1 MNKETILKILGI
13 AVSGCVLAAL
23 FFAAVE
29 LRSEQKLRLTKT
41 YLAARDIPPRTRIQE
56 EDLVEAEIAG
66 DYLLDQAVC
75 EKEQIV
81 GKYTEIQGMIPAG
94 SVFYR
99 RMLKDLKDLPDY
111 PTAQLRKGQSAYSL
125 ETDLAKLGG
134 TVIPGQRV
142 DLFATIVDRDGS
154 LITGCLFEN
163 VRVIAVKDHNGF
175 DLDDPEGTGTPYL
188 AILAVRSED
197 MEMLSA
203 CDEAG
208 EIRLF
213 SSSRSYDQSSEAS
226 IVSDSPIYSYLSRQK
241 GFNDSSSS
249 ETELQRETS

>member
-1 MNKETILKILGI
+1 MNKEITLKILGI
-13 AVSGCVLAAL
+13 AVSGFVLVIL

-29 LRSEQKLRLTKT
+29 LRSEQMLKLTKT
-41 YLAARDIPPRTRIQE
+41 YIAARDIPPRTRISE
-56 EDLVEAEIAG
+56 EDLIEAEIAG

-75 EKEQIV
+75 DKDQII

-99 RMLKDLKDLPDY
+99 NMLKDLKDLPDY

-125 ETDLAKLGG
+125 ETDLARLGG
-134 TVIPGQRV
+134 TVVPGQRV
-142 DLFATIVDRDGS
+142 DLFATILNRDS
-154 LITGCLFEN
+154 STITGCLFQN
-163 VRVIAVKDHNGF
+163 VRVIAIKDHNGF
-175 DLDDPEGTGTPYL
+175 DLDDPSGTGTPYL

-197 MEMLSA
+197 MEVLSA

-213 SSSRSYDQSSEAS
+213 SSSRSYDSASEAS
-226 IVSDSPIYSYLSRQK
+226 LVTDSPIYTYLRTQNSLNRDV
-241 GFNDSSSS
+241 FSTPESD
-249 ETELQRETS
+249 T

>member
-1 MNKETILKILGI
+1 MNKEITLKILGI
-13 AVSGCVLAAL
+13 AVSGFVLVIL

-29 LRSEQKLRLTKT
+29 LRSEQMLKLTKT
-41 YLAARDIPPRTRIQE
+41 YIAARDIPPRTRISE
-56 EDLVEAEIAG
+56 EDLIEAEIAG

-75 EKEQIV
+75 DKDQII

-99 RMLKDLKDLPDY
+99 SMLKDLKDLPDY

-125 ETDLAKLGG
+125 ETDLARLGG
-134 TVIPGQRV
+134 TVVPGQRV
-142 DLFATIVDRDGS
+142 DLFATILNRDS
-154 LITGCLFEN
+154 STITGCLFQN
-163 VRVIAVKDHNGF
+163 VRVIAIKDHNGF
-175 DLDDPEGTGTPYL
+175 DLDDPSGTGTPYL

-197 MEMLSA
+197 MEVLSA

-213 SSSRSYDQSSEAS
+213 SS
-226 IVSDSPIYSYLSRQK
+226 
-241 GFNDSSSS
+241 
-249 ETELQRETS
+249 

>member
-13 AVSGCVLAAL
+13 VLSAFVMAAL

-29 LRSEQKLRLTKT
+29 LRSEQKLKLTKT
-41 YLAARDIPPRTRIQE
+41 YLAARDIPPRTKIRE

-66 DYLLDQAVC
+66 DYLLDQAISD
-75 EKEQIV
+75 KEQIV

-99 RMLKDLKDLPDY
+99 SMLRDLKDLPDY

-125 ETDLAKLGG
+125 ETDLARLGG
-134 TVIPGQRV
+134 TVVPGQRV
-142 DLFATIVDRDGS
+142 DLFATIVNRDGS
-154 LITGCLFEN
+154 SITGCLFQN
-163 VRVIAVKDHNGF
+163 VRVIAIKDHNGL
-175 DLDDPEGTGTPYL
+175 DLDDPAGSGTPYL

-197 MEMLSA
+197 MEVLSA

-213 SSSRSYDQSSEAS
+213 SSSRSYDASSEAS
-226 IVSDSPIYSYLSRQK
+226 LVSDSPVYSYLKQQNGWK
-241 GFNDSSSS
+241 DSFFT
-249 ETELQRETS
+249 ETETEGEDS

>member
-1 MNKETILKILGI
+1 MNKEITLKILGI
-13 AVSGCVLAAL
+13 AVSGFVLVIL

-29 LRSEQKLRLTKT
+29 LRSEQMLKLTKT
-41 YLAARDIPPRTRIQE
+41 YIAARDIPPRTRISE
-56 EDLVEAEIAG
+56 EELIEAEIAG

-75 EKEQIV
+75 DKDQII

-99 RMLKDLKDLPDY
+99 SMLKDLKDLPDY

-125 ETDLAKLGG
+125 ETDLARLGG
-134 TVIPGQRV
+134 TVVPGQRV
-142 DLFATIVDRDGS
+142 DLFATILNRDS
-154 LITGCLFEN
+154 STITGCLFQN
-163 VRVIAVKDHNGF
+163 VRVIAIKDHNGF
-175 DLDDPEGTGTPYL
+175 DLDDPSGTGTPYL

-197 MEMLSA
+197 MEVLSA

-213 SSSRSYDQSSEAS
+213 SSSRSYDSASEAS
-226 IVSDSPIYSYLSRQK
+226 LVTDSPIYTYLRTQNGLNRDVFSTPEA
-241 GFNDSSSS
+241 D
-249 ETELQRETS
+249 T

>member
-1 MNKETILKILGI
+1 MNKEITLKILGI
-13 AVSGCVLAAL
+13 AVSGFVLVIL

-29 LRSEQKLRLTKT
+29 LRSEQMLKLTKT
-41 YLAARDIPPRTRIQE
+41 YIAARDIPPRTRISE
-56 EDLVEAEIAG
+56 EDLIEAEIAG

-75 EKEQIV
+75 DKDQII

-99 RMLKDLKDLPDY
+99 SMLKDLKDLPDY

-125 ETDLAKLGG
+125 ETDLARLGG
-134 TVIPGQRV
+134 TVVPGQRV
-142 DLFATIVDRDGS
+142 DLFATILNRDS
-154 LITGCLFEN
+154 STITGYLFQN
-163 VRVIAVKDHNGF
+163 VRVIAIKDHNGF
-175 DLDDPEGTGTPYL
+175 DLDDPSGTGTPYL

-197 MEMLSA
+197 MEVLSA

-213 SSSRSYDQSSEAS
+213 SSSRSYDSASEAS
-226 IVSDSPIYSYLSRQK
+226 LVTDSPIYTYLRTQNGLKRDVFSTPEA
-241 GFNDSSSS
+241 D
-249 ETELQRETS
+249 T

>member
-1 MNKETILKILGI
+1 MNKEITLKILGI
-13 AVSGCVLAAL
+13 AVSGFVLVIL

-29 LRSEQKLRLTKT
+29 LRSEQMLKLTKT
-41 YLAARDIPPRTRIQE
+41 YIAARDIPPRTRISE
-56 EDLVEAEIAG
+56 EDLIEAEIAG

-75 EKEQIV
+75 DKDQII

-99 RMLKDLKDLPDY
+99 SMLKDLKDLPDY

-125 ETDLAKLGG
+125 ETDLARLGG
-134 TVIPGQRV
+134 TVVPGQRV
-142 DLFATIVDRDGS
+142 DLFATILNRDS
-154 LITGCLFEN
+154 STITGCLFQN
-163 VRVIAVKDHNGF
+163 VRVIAIKDHNGF
-175 DLDDPEGTGTPYL
+175 DLDDPSGTGTPYL

-197 MEMLSA
+197 MEVLSA

-213 SSSRSYDQSSEAS
+213 SSSRSYDSASEAS
-226 IVSDSPIYSYLSRQK
+226 LVTDSPIYTYLRTQNGLKRDVFSTPEA
-241 GFNDSSSS
+241 D
-249 ETELQRETS
+249 T

>member
-1 MNKETILKILGI
+1 MNKEITLKILGI
-13 AVSGCVLAAL
+13 AVSGFVLVIL

-29 LRSEQKLRLTKT
+29 LRSEQMLKLTKT
-41 YLAARDIPPRTRIQE
+41 YIAARDIPPRTRISE
-56 EDLVEAEIAG
+56 EDLIEAEIAG

-75 EKEQIV
+75 DKDQII

-99 RMLKDLKDLPDY
+99 SMLKDLKDLPDY

-125 ETDLAKLGG
+125 ETDLARLGG
-134 TVIPGQRV
+134 TVVPGQRV
-142 DLFATIVDRDGS
+142 DLFATILNRDS
-154 LITGCLFEN
+154 STITGCLFQN
-163 VRVIAVKDHNGF
+163 VRVIAIKDHNGF
-175 DLDDPEGTGTPYL
+175 DLDDPSGTGTPYL

-197 MEMLSA
+197 MEVLSA

-213 SSSRSYDQSSEAS
+213 SSSRSYDSASEAS
-226 IVSDSPIYSYLSRQK
+226 LVTDSPIYTYLRTLNGLNRDVFSTPEA
-241 GFNDSSSS
+241 D
-249 ETELQRETS
+249 T